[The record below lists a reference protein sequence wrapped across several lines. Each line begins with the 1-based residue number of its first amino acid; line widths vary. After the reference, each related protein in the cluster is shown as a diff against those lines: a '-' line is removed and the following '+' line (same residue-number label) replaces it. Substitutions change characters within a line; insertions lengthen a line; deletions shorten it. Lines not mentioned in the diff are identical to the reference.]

1 MDIKDLKRL
10 KPILESA
17 GNFGALVPNMSYYIF
32 KNRGG
37 KWKTII
43 IWTKLNMGTMRE
55 VDCFV
60 TDYNYDTDTR
70 TGEDS
75 SESNG
80 AGTLSETIN
89 RTISNKVDSYLKFE
103 KIENI
108 MAQIYKDLDVLF
120 YGLI

>member
-1 MDIKDLKRL
+1 MKRL

-60 TDYNYDTDTR
+60 TDYNYELITDIEKTIIDFQLDDV
-70 TGEDS
+70 GDVGMI
-75 SESNG
+75 ESDVDVSG
-80 AGTLSETIN
+80 SDLATELS
-89 RTISNKVDSYLKFE
+89 K
-103 KIENI
+103 
-108 MAQIYKDLDVLF
+108 
-120 YGLI
+120 